1 MHIVTIDNFLVCCSL
16 EVGGSVIGWIGTV
29 LSVLGVI
36 STVAILVFLS
46 VSFEEIQNALN
57 VAELDADSE
66 WVRDVLKSS
75 QICEYQVEA
84 QFMK

>member
-16 EVGGSVIGWIGTV
+16 EVGGSVIGWVGSV
-29 LSVLGVI
+29 LSLLGVI
-36 STVAILVFLS
+36 STVGLLVLLS

-57 VAELDADSE
+57 DAEIDADSE

-75 QICEYQVEA
+75 QICESI
-84 QFMK
+84 